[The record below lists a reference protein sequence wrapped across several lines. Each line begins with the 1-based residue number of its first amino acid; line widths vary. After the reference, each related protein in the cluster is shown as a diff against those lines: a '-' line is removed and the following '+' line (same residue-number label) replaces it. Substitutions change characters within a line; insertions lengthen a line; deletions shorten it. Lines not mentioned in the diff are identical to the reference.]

1 MIDKELGY
9 YTVDSVE
16 FDSKIRA
23 FLYASENN
31 KEVKWNFNNRAFRT
45 HNWSVEP
52 TETLDQLYD
61 ERSRNIRE
69 SYDYVIISYSGGSD
83 SHNILMSF
91 IRQGLFVDEIIINH
105 TNKLTDKYTDLDPQ
119 NKTSKNAAAEWHLHA
134 YPMLK
139 EISKKIPKTKIT
151 ILDMSDS
158 LFESLESVGDA
169 SWILNKR
176 EQMNLV
182 GMTRFNY
189 VHFDSVRKNFDK
201 GKKIGLVVGIEKPRT
216 AIDNGNFYITFQ
228 DRPANVVT
236 MAEYIKD
243 YTNSK
248 IELFYWSPD
257 ALKILSKQAHVIKKW
272 LEAFPENQMLW
283 KAWVPPETFRLVHER
298 ILRSLLYTTWDNS
311 WYQVDKAVKDWYS
324 EFDSWFYDHYSDS
337 KAFHIWKEG
346 IEYVDTNLINF
357 TKKDNRGQ
365 SDGLTPFFHHYKIGP
380 MKVLN
385 L

>member
-9 YTVDSVE
+9 YIVGDIE

-23 FLYASENN
+23 FLHANEQN
-31 KEVKWNFNNRAFRT
+31 KEVKWMFNNNIFKT
-45 HNWSVEP
+45 HNWSIEP
-52 TETLDQLYD
+52 TESLDVLYD
-61 ERSRNIRE
+61 QRSKSIRE
-69 SYDYVIISYSGGSD
+69 KYDYVIISYSGGSD

-91 IRQGLFVDEIIINH
+91 IRQDLFIDEIIINH
-105 TNKLTDKYTDLDPQ
+105 TNKLTDKYIDLDLL
-119 NKTSKNAAAEWHLHA
+119 NKTSKNAHAEWYLHA
-134 YPMLK
+134 LPMLK

-158 LFESLESVGDA
+158 LFDSLESIGDE

-189 VHFDSVRKNFDK
+189 IHFNSVRKTYDK
-201 GKKIGLVVGIEKPRT
+201 GKKIALILGVEKPRT
-216 AIDNGNFYITFQ
+216 SIDRGDFYITFQ
-228 DRPANVVT
+228 DRPANIVT
-236 MAEYIKD
+236 IAEHMREYS
-243 YTNSK
+243 NSK

-257 ALKILSKQAHVIKKW
+257 SLKILTKQAHVIKKW
-272 LEAFPENQMLW
+272 LEAFPENQILW

-298 ILRSLLYTTWDNS
+298 ILRSLLYTTWDDS

-324 EFDSWFYDHYSDS
+324 EFDSWFYDYYHDS
-337 KAFHIWKEG
+337 KAFRIWESG
-346 IEYVDTNLINF
+346 IKYVDSKLTNF
-357 TKKDNRGQ
+357 TKKDNRGN
-365 SDGLTPFFHHYKIGP
+365 SDGLQPFFYHYKIGP

-385 L
+385 I